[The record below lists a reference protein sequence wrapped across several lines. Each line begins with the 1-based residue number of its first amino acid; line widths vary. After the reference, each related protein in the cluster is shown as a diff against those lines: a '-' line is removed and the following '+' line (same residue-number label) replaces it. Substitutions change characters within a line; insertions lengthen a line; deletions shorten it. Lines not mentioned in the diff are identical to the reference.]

1 MGYHGAIILPKTD
14 STSLNILVLCFFSIL
29 CISVISYL
37 IVAFGKNIIAA
48 KLNAPDL
55 VKYLWLTPIF
65 VFFHGLY
72 QTLKSWKIRLRRFDN
87 LAVSRVTEIGIR
99 KLFQLLAGFLGYATA
114 GSLIFADLTASF
126 LKNLNLFKGLN
137 LKSIYLKNKS
147 FFKVWVV
154 AKRYRKFPQ
163 YSVWGELLSR
173 LPAIFVSFLI
183 IKNFGQDILGY
194 YGLCLMV
201 LALPSTLIMNSISE
215 TLMPRLAT
223 AKHEG
228 KHVALIEKV
237 QERLFSLMVF
247 PFLILGIFGDI
258 LFSFVFGSEWTTA
271 GVFSQFLVFGM
282 FSSIFFTTTHPI
294 IIIMEKQELIPL
306 YKLLAAILLPM
317 SFIIGGYYN
326 NIYLA
331 LFIYSTL
338 QFLFISILGLYV
350 LRILGISVTKLFK
363 KIIYYVFICIIL
375 SVVLLFADYWTNSS
389 LLPLF
394 VVIGLCTVIYYFLVL
409 YHDSYL
415 RSMLINSINTFNFI
429 KKN

>member
-1 MGYHGAIILPKTD
+1 
-14 STSLNILVLCFFSIL
+14 
-29 CISVISYL
+29 
-37 IVAFGKNIIAA
+37 
-48 KLNAPDL
+48 
-55 VKYLWLTPIF
+55 
-65 VFFHGLY
+65 
-72 QTLKSWKIRLRRFDN
+72 
-87 LAVSRVTEIGIR
+87 
-99 KLFQLLAGFLGYATA
+99 
-114 GSLIFADLTASF
+114 
-126 LKNLNLFKGLN
+126 
-137 LKSIYLKNKS
+137 
-147 FFKVWVV
+147 
-154 AKRYRKFPQ
+154 
-163 YSVWGELLSR
+163 
-173 LPAIFVSFLI
+173 
-183 IKNFGQDILGY
+183 
-194 YGLCLMV
+194 
-201 LALPSTLIMNSISE
+201 
-215 TLMPRLAT
+215 
-223 AKHEG
+223 
-228 KHVALIEKV
+228 
-237 QERLFSLMVF
+237 
-247 PFLILGIFGDI
+247 
-258 LFSFVFGSEWTTA
+258 
-271 GVFSQFLVFGM
+271 
-282 FSSIFFTTTHPI
+282 
-294 IIIMEKQELIPL
+294 MEKQELIPL